1 MLMTSIVGGIV
12 WERMSGIKHMQM
24 ISGLNR
30 AAYWIA
36 NFIVDLVQMEAF
48 TIISLTAFY
57 FVNLKYSTSWI
68 VFMLFP
74 IASIPLT
81 YVTSFLFQ
89 SESAA
94 QTGTIFM
101 NFGSILFGSTLVYY
115 LRFIKEWEVIGD

>member
-94 QTGTIFM
+94 
-101 NFGSILFGSTLVYY
+101 
-115 LRFIKEWEVIGD
+115 